1 MRPTIA
7 VFAYHSLFSSFTLQQ
22 PYHGAFQP
30 PRLIGR
36 GRLAFRPT
44 KFTDTHHVVLF
55 NFKFKPSSKAKAKL
69 VRFESEP
76 SCAPL
81 LIKAA
86 VVAQDPSSMPSP
98 GCTAPAGGETHMQAR
113 HALQGQYSVDTRLK
127 LDEVRPPHPVWFVLN
142 HSSLCNSH
150 TLHPPTRFALQCAAA
165 GSARRPG
172 DAPAAARPAPP
183 PRCVRGVKSEF
194 KFGTAFTQQLESNF
208 AYK

>member
-1 MRPTIA
+1 MVAGPVISIGIKDFDDAAEAGQRTCTIS
-7 VFAYHSLFSSFTLQQ
+7 VRET
-22 PYHGAFQP
+22 
-30 PRLIGR
+30 
-36 GRLAFRPT
+36 
-44 KFTDTHHVVLF
+44 
-55 NFKFKPSSKAKAKL
+55 SSKAKAKL